1 MNAIGFKLKNT
12 TILFTLLSLFT
23 LSGVAAK
30 AQTEGI
36 NFFQGTWAEAQ
47 AKAKAENKLIFV
59 DAYTS
64 WCGPCRWMSANI
76 FTDASVASYY
86 NQNFVNV
93 KLDQEK
99 GEGVTFARNYKVM
112 AYPTLIFVNSAGTEI
127 NRNVGA
133 IQTPDAMIN
142 FGKLSK
148 SK

>member
-1 MNAIGFKLKNT
+1 MKRT
-12 TILFTLLSLFT
+12 TLLLTLLSLFT
-23 LSGVAAK
+23 LSGMVAK

-36 NFFQGTWAEAQ
+36 QFFSGTFPEAQ

-86 NQNFVNV
+86 NQNFINL
-93 KLDQEK
+93 KMDQEK
-99 GEGVTFARNYKVM
+99 GEGPAFARTYKVM
-112 AYPTLIFVNSAGTEI
+112 AYPTLIFMNSSGTEI

-142 FGKLSK
+142 FGKLSR